1 MEKLRTPDLKHFK
14 LLFGLERLLREII
27 RELFSK
33 RSGEGNYEEKFIA
46 ASLSRSNTKTQEWI
60 LNKERSLKEMNLT
73 SGIDVIDGLYFRDLR
88 TVITSWFWGDF
99 QKILGNDKSIKDSI
113 DYKLEFIA
121 SMRNRIAHSIPSKEK
136 DLAKLE
142 VEIEDI
148 LTLFEKATALKLLEL
163 EPRAI
168 INSENNNIKVKPTK
182 TVQDIIQSSSK
193 ISGPVAT
200 LSGMIGDF
208 LQPLASICWILFGI
222 SFLITIISGIIW
234 FAKERIRLMIEFDK
248 GEITEDEYNEV
259 LVKNKWLISF
269 SFSALSSIIILM
281 FSIGTTLFPD
291 RGLLG
296 TNIES
301 LSQMQGSILRIEK
314 SIDRIEKNTIEISN
328 KVDDVNEK
336 LDKSIDLLNK
346 ALNTRSSNPI
356 EDPKNAEDFLM
367 NGIIYNETGNIE
379 KSKYNYIKYFE
390 FNLKY
395 IEPYLSYIA
404 ILKNSE
410 GIESARSFTQ
420 KLSKR
425 DDPFFQYISLQ
436 LESDWSVRIQKL
448 EKLISKDK
456 NFGPYY
462 ADVVHSGLQL
472 QIEMNWKSKDDMV
485 LYMNESCRLRK
496 LVMENHEKVKSSS
509 EKGEYLR
516 YYINKEKMSN
526 FGLSEEEVMNLR
538 NMISNGFGCKT

>member
-1 MEKLRTPDLKHFK
+1 MEKLRAPDQKHLK

-46 ASLSRSNTKTQEWI
+46 ATLSRSNTKTQEWI
-60 LNKERSLKEMNLT
+60 LNKEKALKEGNIT

-99 QKILGNDKSIKDSI
+99 QKILGNDKSIKDAL

-121 SMRNRIAHSIPSKEK
+121 SMRNRIAHSIPTREK

-148 LTLFEKATALKLLEL
+148 LTLFEKANALKLLEL
-163 EPRAI
+163 EPRSI
-168 INSENNNIKVKPTK
+168 INDQNSGQIRAIK

-193 ISGPVAT
+193 ISAPVAT
-200 LSGMIGDF
+200 VSGLIGDF
-208 LQPLASICWILFGI
+208 LQPMASICWVLFGI
-222 SFLITIISGIIW
+222 LFVVTIISGTIW
-234 FAKERIRLMIEFDK
+234 FAKERIRLMIDFDK

-259 LVKNKWLISF
+259 LIKNKWLMTF
-269 SFSALSSIIILM
+269 SFSGLSSLIVLL
-281 FSIGTTLFPD
+281 FSIGTTFYPN

-296 TNIES
+296 NNLES
-301 LSQMQGSILRIEK
+301 LSQLQDSILKIEK
-314 SIDRIEKNTIEISN
+314 SIERIEKNTIEISG
-328 KVDDVNEK
+328 KVDEVNEK
-336 LDKSIDLLNK
+336 LDKSLDLLNK
-346 ALNTRSSNPI
+346 ALNSRSSNPI
-356 EDPKNAEDFLM
+356 EDPKNAGDFLM
-367 NGIIYNETGNIE
+367 NAMIYSDTGNIS
-379 KSKYNYIKYFE
+379 KSKENYIKYFE

-395 IEPYLSYIA
+395 IEPYNSYIA
-404 ILKNSE
+404 LLKNSD

-420 KLSKR
+420 KLSKS

-436 LESDWSVRIQKL
+436 LETDWKIRLQKL
-448 EKLISKDK
+448 EKLINKDK

-462 ADVVHSGLQL
+462 ADVVHSGIQL
-472 QIEMNWKSKDDMV
+472 QIEMNWKTKDDMS
-485 LYMNESCRLRK
+485 LFISESCRLRK
-496 LVMENHEKVKSSS
+496 IVLENHEKLKSSS
-509 EKGEYLR
+509 EKGFYLR

-526 FGLSEEEVMNLR
+526 FGLSEEEMMNLR
-538 NMISNGFGCKT
+538 NMISNGFSCKS